1 MLIQEHIIHANTLW
15 NYHCKI
21 DEIKP
26 SKNSIIIGLGS
37 YDIRVA
43 EYCAK
48 LYLEQMGQK
57 IIFTGKDGNWTR
69 GKIKQTEA
77 EIFATQ
83 AIQLGVPAT
92 DILLEQEATNIG
104 DNIIFSKA
112 LIEKH
117 QLPVEQI
124 ILVTK
129 PNTTRR
135 AYATF
140 MRFWPELSTQLRI
153 SAPLIKFEDV
163 SPTITMESLVSE
175 LVGDIERIIA
185 YPRQGFQIEQ
195 SVPPEVLTAY
205 QYLRAKGYTSHC
217 LEVQK

>member
-1 MLIQEHIIHANTLW
+1 MLAQEHIIHANTLW
-15 NYHCKI
+15 NYHCRV

-26 SKNSIIIGLGS
+26 SVNSVIIGLGS

-43 EYCAK
+43 QYCSK

-69 GKIKQTEA
+69 GQINLTEA
-77 EIFATQ
+77 EIFTAE
-83 AIQLGVPAT
+83 AIKFGVPAS
-92 DILLEQEATNIG
+92 DILLEKEATNIG
-104 DNIIFSKA
+104 DNIILSKA
-112 LIEKH
+112 LVKKY
-117 QLPVEQI
+117 QLKIEQI

-140 MRFWPELSTQLRI
+140 MRYWPELSTKLRV
-153 SAPLIKFEDV
+153 SAPLVKFEDV
-163 SPTITMESLVSE
+163 SPTVTMESLVSE

-185 YPRQGFQIEQ
+185 YPQQGFQIEQ
-195 SVPPEVLTAY
+195 TIPHEVFAAY
-205 QYLRAKGYTSHC
+205 QYLKAEGYTSHC
-217 LEVQK
+217 LKST

>member
-15 NYHCKI
+15 NYHNRT
-21 DEIKP
+21 DEVNP
-26 SKNSIIIGLGS
+26 SENSIIIGLGS

-48 LYLEQMGQK
+48 LYLEQIGQK

-83 AIQLGVPAT
+83 AIKHGVPNN
-92 DILLEQEATNIG
+92 DILLEKEATNIG
-104 DNIIFSKA
+104 DNIIFSRA
-112 LIEKH
+112 LIEKQ
-117 QLPVEQI
+117 QLPVEQV

-140 MRFWPELSTQLRI
+140 MRFWPELSTKLRV
-153 SAPLIKFEDV
+153 SAPLVKFEDV
-163 SPTITMESLVSE
+163 SPNITLESLISE

-185 YPRQGFQIEQ
+185 YPQQGFQIEQ
-195 SVPPEVLTAY
+195 IIPQEVFAAY

-217 LEVQK
+217 LKI